1 MTASVENKQKLA
13 TPLRGEHNNF
23 DLESGSGAVIRQTN
37 DMLTEIIN
45 HHTHKKSKF
54 RISGLM

>member
-37 DMLTEIIN
+37 DMYQDSFITTFTEKVN
-45 HHTHKKSKF
+45 SG
-54 RISGLM
+54 ISGLM